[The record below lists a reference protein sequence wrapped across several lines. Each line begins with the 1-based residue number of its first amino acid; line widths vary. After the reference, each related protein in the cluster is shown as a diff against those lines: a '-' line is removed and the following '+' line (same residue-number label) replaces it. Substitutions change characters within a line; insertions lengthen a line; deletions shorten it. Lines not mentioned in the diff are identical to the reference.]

1 MLTPIVTYLGPP
13 HRLRPTAVRGELVA
27 VPSQPAAQLEASAR

>member
-13 HRLRPTAVRGELVA
+13 HRMRPAPVDERVGA
-27 VPSQPAAQLEASAR
+27 APAAPLSPRR

>member
-13 HRLRPTAVRGELVA
+13 HRLRPTSVRGELV
-27 VPSQPAAQLEASAR
+27 PNQAATQQEASAR